1 MPHNG
6 TDDPLESSLWKALLT
21 QIVESQFLWGGK
33 KKTSWSVSP
42 AEGKTEEIQTENVR
56 RVFQPFM

>member
-1 MPHNG
+1 MPHIG

-33 KKTSWSVSP
+33 KKTSWSVP
-42 AEGKTEEIQTENVR
+42 KEAPQQKAKQKR
-56 RVFQPFM
+56 YKLKM